1 MTTVWAVVVSRQ
13 YDGVAHLWLRRPSR
27 ANALDPETVQRLH
40 RELSLAEARPE
51 CFAVVIRAEGSS
63 FCAGADVFSSKALT
77 EKPES
82 LMTFFDEGRRLMERL
97 VTSRLV
103 SIAVVHGLAAAG
115 GLELVAAA
123 DLVIA
128 AENAK
133 FVDRHA
139 RYGFL
144 PAFGATALLP
154 IRVNRRVATTL
165 LLDGRVLD
173 AQTAL
178 AVGLVHRVCRNEEI
192 DEAINEET
200 TRLGRCAV
208 EALSN
213 MKGLVNRMAPVT
225 FDAERIAVRR
235 FNHEYGYDPSRF
247 ISRAE
252 QAQEPA
258 N

>member
-1 MTTVWAVVVSRQ
+1 VVVSLQ
-13 YDGVAHLWLRRPSR
+13 HDGVASLWLRRPSH

-40 RELSLAEARPE
+40 RELSFAEEKPE

-63 FCAGADVFSSKALT
+63 FCAGADVLASKALM

-82 LMTFFDEGRRLMERL
+82 LLSFFDEGRRLMERL
-97 VTSRLV
+97 LTSRLV

-115 GLELVAAA
+115 GLELVAAT

-128 AENAK
+128 AGNAK

-154 IRVNRRVATTL
+154 IRVNRRVATTML
-165 LLDGRVLD
+165 LGGRVFD
-173 AQTAL
+173 ASTAL
-178 AVGLVHRVCRNEEI
+178 AVGLVHRVCRLEEI
-192 DEAINEET
+192 EEVVNEET

-208 EALSN
+208 GALSD
-213 MKGLVNRMAPVT
+213 MKVLVNRMAPVT
-225 FDAERIAVRR
+225 FEPERIAVRS
-235 FNHEYGYDPSRF
+235 FNHEHGYDPSRF

-252 QAQEPA
+252 QARGQA
-258 N
+258 K